1 MVIYSVVCGCNFFMC
16 RGVDRGVGEGWRCG
30 DGVILRGG
38 GYVEDMPMMRLGWVC
53 EGRWGRLAGE
63 VPDKEKPCKVVSCRA
78 LGWEVGL
85 EPTTS
90 RSTIWRSNQLNYAHR
105 TEVILLSKP
114 GAKVRC
120 FYKLTKIFFVVVR
133 KVL

>member
-1 MVIYSVVCGCNFFMC
+1 M
-16 RGVDRGVGEGWRCG
+16 
-30 DGVILRGG
+30 ILRGG